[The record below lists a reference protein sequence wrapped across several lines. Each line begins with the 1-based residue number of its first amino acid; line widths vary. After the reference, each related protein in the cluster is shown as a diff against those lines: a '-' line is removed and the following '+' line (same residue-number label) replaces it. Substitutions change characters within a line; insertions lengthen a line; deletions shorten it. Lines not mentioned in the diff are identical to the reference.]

1 MTISKIEVIENKS
14 AVPEPLTADETKQEP
29 APIKAEETKSAADKN
44 SFIVTP
50 DYIQQS
56 MLFRFVCI
64 PIASQLMRSFQ
75 QIAIKN
81 ALKQENLNP
90 EIEEKLLNLQR
101 FQEKKMKTD
110 HPPTPTT
117 LAHNHHEYTSPMK
130 STSARKRPL
139 SRTLDGDWIV
149 ETPKRRPPKANSS
162 SEKKSNQATVD
173 ASIDVNRII
182 QSVEEETAVN
192 EGRTMPSTNVA
203 TETTISTTPAKSAKP
218 SPSKSSDKPVS
229 NRQLAA
235 IKRESKKKAEQKRQ
249 VGDCWTLVLH
259 FSFCPSWVLEL
270 ATRVRERKTNS
281 KLFI

>member
-1 MTISKIEVIENKS
+1 MFSS
-14 AVPEPLTADETKQEP
+14 P
-29 APIKAEETKSAADKN
+29 
-44 SFIVTP
+44 
-50 DYIQQS
+50 
-56 MLFRFVCI
+56 
-64 PIASQLMRSFQ
+64 

-110 HPPTPTT
+110 HPPTSTS

-130 STSARKRPL
+130 STSARKRPS
-139 SRTLDGDWIV
+139 SRTQDGDWIV
-149 ETPKRRPPKANSS
+149 ETPKRRPAKANSL

-182 QSVEEETAVN
+182 QSVEEETAVV
-192 EGRTMPSTNVA
+192 EGRAIPVANVA
-203 TETTISTTPAKSAKP
+203 TVTTVSTTPAKSAKP
-218 SPSKSSDKPVS
+218 SPSKTPDKPVN

-249 VGDCWTLVLH
+249 VGDSWTCAIFLSL
-259 FSFCPSWVLEL
+259 S
-270 ATRVRERKTNS
+270 
-281 KLFI
+281 